1 MSDNKN
7 YKLSEQFIEQ
17 LARTL
22 QLCLMTGTDITYHL
36 RQFRLQEN
44 GEEVV
49 LTKEYLEYFDK
60 MVEKMTAEAEAKLQS
75 NDWES

>member
-1 MSDNKN
+1 MSEKKN
-7 YKLSEQFIEQ
+7 YRLSEQFIEQ

-36 RQFRLQEN
+36 RQFRLQDN
-44 GEEVV
+44 GEEMV
-49 LTKEYLEYFDK
+49 LTEEYLNYFDN
-60 MVEKMTAEAEAKLQS
+60 MVKKMTADAEAKMRS